1 MKKFL
6 TVALAGVL
14 AASMLF
20 TGCSKKEESK
30 VPDKLIVGTNAEFP
44 PFEYMNDK
52 KQPDGFDIAMI
63 KEIGKRMD
71 KKVEIQNMEFKSLIG
86 AMESNSINTI
96 IAGMTKTKERQKSV
110 DFSDSYYTSN
120 QAIILKKDSKIKKLS
135 QLEGKKVGVQEGT
148 TGDIIASS
156 KEAVELCILMF
167 GIVGLWSGLMN
178 IALSLGITTQLQKL
192 LTPFLTFLFPNLKNQ
207 KAKEYISTNIVAN
220 ILGLG
225 WAATPSGLKA
235 MEELQKDN
243 PDKNTATNEMCSFLI
258 LNISS
263 LQLIPINIIAYRS
276 QYGSVN
282 PSKILIPGLIA
293 TLGSTIVAVIYIKW
307 KDRKR

>member
-1 MKKFL
+1 ML
-6 TVALAGVL
+6 NILWVL
-14 AASMLF
+14 M
-20 TGCSKKEESK
+20 
-30 VPDKLIVGTNAEFP
+30 
-44 PFEYMNDK
+44 
-52 KQPDGFDIAMI
+52 
-63 KEIGKRMD
+63 
-71 KKVEIQNMEFKSLIG
+71 
-86 AMESNSINTI
+86 
-96 IAGMTKTKERQKSV
+96 IAGG
-110 DFSDSYYTSN
+110 
-120 QAIILKKDSKIKKLS
+120 ILFASFH
-135 QLEGKKVGVQEGT
+135 GT
-148 TGDIIASS
+148 TGKLTEVFISS
-156 KEAVELCILMF
+156 STEAVNLCIFMLGVIGVWNGMME
-167 GIVGLWSGLMN
+167 IAVKSGLMKRVSR
-178 IALSLGITTQLQKL
+178 AMY
-192 LTPFLTFLFPNLKNQ
+192 PFIHWLFPDIPPQ
-207 KAKEYISTNIVAN
+207 HKANEYIAANMAAN